1 MISQLI
7 TIKENY
13 GDDRKTQIIEDYEG
27 EIIDE
32 ALIKEEQVVITLSKS
47 GYIKRLPLDTY
58 RTQNRGGVGVK
69 GAGGN
74 DINPDDI
81 DKVLIT
87 STHSDLLIFSNK
99 GKVYRIR
106 AHKVPNYS
114 RVAKGTPIVNLIST
128 EKNENIKTIIAMT
141 DNYDTNANLFFVT
154 KKGVIKR
161 SNLSQFKSIYQNGKI
176 AIKLRSNDQ
185 LVDVLKTT
193 GNDEIIIAVA
203 NGKAIRINEN
213 QVRVMSRIA
222 SGVKGIDT
230 KNTHVVGICS
240 NQDSNLV
247 LSISEK
253 GFGKISLF
261 EEYRLTK
268 RGGKGVISMKLSQ
281 KTGKLIAINSINN
294 TNNSNDL
301 LIITLKGTIIRFSL
315 EDIRTTNRNTVGV
328 KLIRFK
334 TEDDAISSI
343 VTIPITK
350 EKTIFID

>member
-1 MISQLI
+1 M
-7 TIKENY
+7 
-13 GDDRKTQIIEDYEG
+13 
-27 EIIDE
+27 
-32 ALIKEEQVVITLSKS
+32 VITLSKS

-58 RTQNRGGVGVK
+58 RTQHRVGVGVK
-69 GAGGN
+69 GAGGT
-74 DINPDDI
+74 DINTDDI

-106 AHKVPNYS
+106 DHKLPNYS
-114 RVAKGTPIVNLIST
+114 RTAKGTPIVNLIAT
-128 EKNENIKTIIAMT
+128 EKNETIKTIIAISE
-141 DNYDTNANLFFVT
+141 DYDINANLFFVT
-154 KKGVIKR
+154 KKGIIKR
-161 SNLSQFKSIYQNGKI
+161 STLDQFKSIYQNGKI

-193 GNDEIIIAVA
+193 GNNEIIIAVA
-203 NGKAIRINEN
+203 NGRAVRINEN

-230 KNTHVVGICS
+230 KGTHVIGMCS
-240 NQDSNLV
+240 NQDGDLV
-247 LSISEK
+247 ISISDK
-253 GFGKISLF
+253 GYGKISRF
-261 EEYRLTK
+261 EEYRLAN
-268 RGGKGVISMKLSQ
+268 RGGKGVISMKLAQ
-281 KTGKLIAINSINN
+281 KTGKLIGINSINN

-301 LIITLKGTIIRFSL
+301 LIITLKGTVIRFSL
-315 EDIRTTNRNTVGV
+315 EDIRTTSRNTIGI